1 MLSHTFFIVFI
12 IAFSMTWSNVL
23 FQGLQF
29 IAETKESVEKPVENA
44 KKNDLDTFPG
54 EKARTLKI
62 HRSYPGGFSLT
73 RDILG
78 SGI

>member
-1 MLSHTFFIVFI
+1 
-12 IAFSMTWSNVL
+12 MTWSNVS

-29 IAETKESVEKPVENA
+29 IAETKESDMVEKPVENE
-44 KKNDLDTFPG
+44 KKNDLDTFSG
-54 EKARTLKI
+54 EKAARTLKI

-73 RDILG
+73 RNILG